1 MSEYMYEILR
11 IFQAYSK
18 NLNDFV
24 LYGVVWPFLLYEMVN
39 HISEIFQASEWV
51 HPKQLHSIH
60 PSEHQTMLD
69 PISFHPGWVW
79 YIQPNT
85 T

>member
-1 MSEYMYEILR
+1 MSEYLYEILR

-39 HISEIFQASEWV
+39 HISEIFQASE
-51 HPKQLHSIH
+51 
-60 PSEHQTMLD
+60 
-69 PISFHPGWVW
+69 
-79 YIQPNT
+79 
-85 T
+85 